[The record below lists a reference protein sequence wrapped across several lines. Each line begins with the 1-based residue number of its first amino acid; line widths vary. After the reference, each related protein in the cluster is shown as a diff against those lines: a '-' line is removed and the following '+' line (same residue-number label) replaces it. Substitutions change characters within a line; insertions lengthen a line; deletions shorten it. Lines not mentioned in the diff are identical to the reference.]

1 MGDIRAP
8 DNKDLAYKDYISG
21 MKYKEIAA
29 KYNVSMATVKSWK
42 TRYKWDRKSM
52 HTKKDKKE
60 KVCTQNRNEE
70 NLKPSDNAN
79 LNNLDKKRKESSET
93 NSQNPKA
100 RYGNKNALGNAGGN
114 GGPPGNKKAEI
125 HGLYAKY
132 LPEETMELI
141 ELIKSKDRLDI
152 LWEQIVIQY
161 VAIIRAQKIMYV
173 TDKEEII
180 KELKKEESS
189 EYGQKTEWEF
199 QFAWDRQAS
208 FLNAQSRA
216 MSELRSLIKQYDTM
230 VNANWDLVTDEQKHR
245 VEKLKL
251 EISNIRG
258 DSKDNSTENWVNS
271 IKVIAE
277 KRKNERNKYNG

>member
-1 MGDIRAP
+1 MGDIRAS